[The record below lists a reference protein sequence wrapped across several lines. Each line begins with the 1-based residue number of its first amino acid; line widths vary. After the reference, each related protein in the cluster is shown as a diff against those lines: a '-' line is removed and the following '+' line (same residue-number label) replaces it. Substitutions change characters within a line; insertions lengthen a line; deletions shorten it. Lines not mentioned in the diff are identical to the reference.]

1 MRYINEVEVKL
12 TNRHLCHCICLI
24 SYTNI
29 LHSYDYLVSSFIH
42 CYLLFVVFSNKIY
55 ALVLHNSKLQNC
67 IKNFVDQNIVKRKY
81 GLKKCKKVK
90 NVNSKYEYH
99 QYGCY

>member
-29 LHSYDYLVSSFIH
+29 LHSYDYLVSSFID

-55 ALVLHNSKLQNC
+55 APTSFKV
-67 IKNFVDQNIVKRKY
+67 V
-81 GLKKCKKVK
+81 LKKLLIKTLL
-90 NVNSKYEYH
+90 NENMA
-99 QYGCY
+99 